1 MESEIM
7 NILDKL
13 EELEKHICEMFSDPV
28 KILGLFSEIK
38 DLLHLATKVADLID
52 PNSEVGD
59 LLESAA
65 SLVDGV
71 SDIVNNDDSE
81 NKGS

>member
-1 MESEIM
+1 MEIEIM
-7 NILDKL
+7 NILEKL
-13 EELEKHICEMFSDPV
+13 EELEHHICSVLSDPT
-28 KILGLFSEIK
+28 KILALFGEIK
-38 DLLHLATKVADLID
+38 DLLNFATKVADLID
-52 PNSEVGD
+52 PNGGVGD

-71 SDIVNNDDSE
+71 SDIVNNDDNE